1 MKRQVCKSSGEVFP
15 SADEHVLHLL
25 TSRMERG
32 VGSTEIRTKGISGNP
47 SQRIAE
53 LRERGINTTHIR
65 RRHPQGHMET
75 LYVLEAFAP
84 EVSGTVTFA
93 IDLTDPVQLAAWDKI
108 LPPLPVETERRAA

>member
-1 MKRQVCKSSGEVFP
+1 MKRQVCKSCGEVFP
-15 SADEHVLHLL
+15 SADDHVLHLL
-25 TSRMERG
+25 TQRMARG

-75 LYVLEAFAP
+75 LYVLEAFSAP
-84 EVSGTVTFA
+84 VRVIRFEIVNATPEWLEEA
-93 IDLTDPVQLAAWDKI
+93 ITIVEQRAAA
-108 LPPLPVETERRAA
+108 ERRAA